1 MQTVQEDRR
10 HMANILDYLNWR
22 GDLSFEISPFNEVD
36 GLILSYL
43 SYLDMDELFRVD
55 GFCLPDTLTDED
67 AADHGRP
74 LPDDN
79 GGQMSGEVP
88 DPVDRRIESYGR
100 MVPLKTAV
108 DHYFQSHTDEEIAV
122 LLPPF
127 NHVPSAARL
136 AADSVRFGSVMVS
149 DYLNLVDCEDAEQI
163 SAMTFWLDKSTAF
176 VSFRGTDMTIAGWK
190 EDFGLSYM
198 PVIPSQRHA
207 VQYLNSVFGKAG
219 SELKI
224 YAGGHSKGG
233 NLAVYAASFSAK
245 AVRDRIVHV
254 YACDAPGFRPELIRR
269 AEYRAMLSKIT
280 RIVPDSSIIGGLLET
295 GDETLVIKSSE
306 AGLLQHD
313 AISWQV
319 LGTSFVRSERS
330 DLGRFFDESMR
341 GWISGLKDTE
351 LEAFT
356 DALFGFI
363 SAGGARTFTELKADP
378 LRNMGE
384 MLKASRLMDPEQKQE
399 FNSIVIRLL
408 KSGMDVIKEQGG
420 EKYEAFREQSREKYE
435 ALKEELRT
443 FTAGEK
449 QKPAVKKKKNGKK
462 QRF

>member
-1 MQTVQEDRR
+1 
-10 HMANILDYLNWR
+10 MADIRDYLNWR

-43 SYLDMDELFRVD
+43 SYLDMDELFQEDTPR
-55 GFCLPDTLTDED
+55 PDDALTRED
-67 AADHGRP
+67 ADNKVKP
-74 LPDDN
+74 LPDDD
-79 GGQMSGEVP
+79 GGQKSSEEDAP
-88 DPVDRRIESYGR
+88 DPVDRRIISRGR

-108 DHYFQSHTDEEIAV
+108 DQYFLSHTEEEIAR

-149 DYLNLVDCEDAEQI
+149 DYLNLVNCEAAEQMC
-163 SAMTFWLDKSTAF
+163 AMTFWLDESTAF

-245 AVRDRIVHV
+245 VVRDRIVHV

-356 DALFGFI
+356 DALFSFLG
-363 SAGGARTFTELKADP
+363 AGGARTLTELKEDP

-384 MLKASRLMDPEQKQE
+384 MLKASRLMDSERKQE
-399 FNSIVIRLL
+399 FNSIVIRLI
-408 KSGMDVIKEQGG
+408 KSGMDVLREQGG
-420 EKYEAFREQSREKYE
+420 EKYEAFREQSLERYE
-435 ALKEELRT
+435 ALKEELRS
-443 FTAGEK
+443 FAAGEMPKLTGKK
-449 QKPAVKKKKNGKK
+449 QKKKK
-462 QRF
+462 